1 VRLLVVGNGLL
12 GQSIRDAWFAGLD
25 RFTVSKETRSYVH
38 QIHVLAHDLIDITS
52 QSSIEQALA
61 KFVPDVVV
69 NSAALHTIDACE
81 NDPARARELNAV
93 AAGRLASMVPT
104 VYISTDYVFN
114 DNGPHTEEL
123 PGSTPRSAYGRS
135 KLAGELATLEH
146 GGVVVRVS
154 GMYGHFV
161 SRAKGNKGFPDALL
175 QSSDPIR
182 LPTDQRFSPTYAS
195 HAAERIL
202 QISQMLADGKA
213 NGIYHAANRGAISWA
228 EWAESILAATG
239 HKRHVL
245 PAVFN
250 DPIRPTDSSLKS
262 TRLPA
267 LPHFMQG
274 LSAWA
279 SREGRVEFVS
289 PLRDA

>member
-1 VRLLVVGNGLL
+1 VRVLVVGNGLL
-12 GQSIRDAWFAGLD
+12 GSTIADCWIWADATIKSFHLNVLGRDD
-25 RFTVSKETRSYVH
+25 
-38 QIHVLAHDLIDITS
+38 IDITS
-52 QSSIEQALA
+52 FRSIERMLDL
-61 KFVPDVVV
+61 VRPDVAI
-69 NSAALHTIDACE
+69 NTAALHTIDGCE

-93 AAGRLASMVPT
+93 AAGRLARMVPT
-104 VYISTDYVFN
+104 IYVSTDYVFN
-114 DNGPHTEEL
+114 EGGPHTEEL
-123 PGSTPRSAYGRS
+123 PGTTPRSAYGRS

-146 GGVVVRVS
+146 DGVVVRVA
-154 GMYGHFV
+154 GLYGHHV
-161 SRAKGNKGFPDALL
+161 SRAKGNKGFPDALT

-182 LPTDQRFSPTYAS
+182 LPTDQRFSPTYAP

-202 QISQMLADGKA
+202 QLAQMLADGKA
-213 NGIYHAANRGAISWA
+213 SGIYHAANRGVISWA

-250 DPIRPTDSSLKS
+250 DPVRPTDSSLKS

-274 LSAWA
+274 LGVWA
-279 SREGRVEFVS
+279 QREGRVEFVS
-289 PLRDA
+289 PLRER